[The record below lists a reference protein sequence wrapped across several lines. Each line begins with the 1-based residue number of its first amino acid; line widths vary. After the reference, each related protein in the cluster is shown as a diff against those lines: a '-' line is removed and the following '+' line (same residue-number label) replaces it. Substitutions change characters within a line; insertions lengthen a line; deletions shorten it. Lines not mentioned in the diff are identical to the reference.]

1 MLQLAYANLK
11 EHFLTTALS
20 IMLLSI
26 GVGMVSFIVTVSEQ
40 LNDRFN
46 SDIRGIDMVVGAKG
60 SPLQLI
66 LSAVYQIDNPTGN
79 IPLDEVKKVRRNPLI
94 RYTIPLSYGD
104 SYKGFR
110 IVGTDTMYL
119 NHFKAKFRNGHAWNR
134 SMEVVLG
141 STAAERLRMGLGAHF
156 HGTHGF
162 EEEGHAHDEVHY
174 DVVGILEPTGTVAD
188 RLILTSTES
197 VWDIHNQETHD
208 EKPHSEED
216 NDHEHGDAHGEPEH
230 AHNREHEEHDSHAG
244 HEHHDHSEP
253 KEITALLVKFKN
265 PMGLMQIPRFINEKT
280 SMQAALPA
288 IEINRLYELM
298 GIGFGTLQAI
308 GILIMIIAAL
318 SVFISLLNS
327 LKERKYELALM
338 RSLGASPAKLFGLVI
353 QESLLLCLAGYVF
366 GIILGRIAIMTL
378 SSFGEEQFHFSVWQS
393 GISAIEIWLLP
404 FTLGVGL
411 VAALIPAIHAYR
423 SDISTVLRN
432 E

>member
-1 MLQLAYANLK
+1 MKMLQLAYANLK

-20 IMLLSI
+20 VMLLSI

-46 SDIRGIDMVVGAKG
+46 RDIRGIDMVIGAKG

-79 IPLDEVKKVRRNPLI
+79 IPLSEVSKIQRHPLVK
-94 RYTIPLSYGD
+94 YSIPLSYGD
-104 SYKGFR
+104 SYQGFR
-110 IVGTDTMYL
+110 IVGTDTIFL
-119 NHFKAKFRNGHAWNR
+119 SHFKAKFQDGQAWNR

-141 STAAERLRMGLGAHF
+141 STVAERLGMSLGGHF

-162 EEEGHAHDEVHY
+162 EEEGHAHDEAHY

-197 VWDIHNQETHD
+197 VWDIHHHE
-208 EKPHSEED
+208 EKVEAEE
-216 NDHEHGDAHGEPEH
+216 EH
-230 AHNREHEEHDSHAG
+230 AHEEGEEHDQ
-244 HEHHDHSEP
+244 HEHETEDHAHEEESA
-253 KEITALLVKFKN
+253 EITALLVKFKN
-265 PMGLMQIPRFINEKT
+265 PMGMMQLPRFINEKT

-298 GIGFGTLQAI
+298 GIGFSTLQTI

-353 QESLLLCLAGYVF
+353 QESLLLCLAGYAF

-378 SSFGEEQFHFSVWQS
+378 SSFGEEQFHFSVSQNGVS
-393 GISAIEIWLLP
+393 TVEIWLLP
-404 FTLGVGL
+404 FTLGVGFI
-411 VAALIPAIHAYR
+411 AAIIPATRAYR
-423 SDISTVLRN
+423 SDISTILRN

>member
-26 GVGMVSFIVTVSEQ
+26 GVGMVSFIITVSEQ

-46 SDIRGIDMVVGAKG
+46 RDIRGIDMVVGAKG

-79 IPLDEVKKVRRNPLI
+79 IPLNEAAKIQKHPLVK
-94 RYTIPLSYGD
+94 YSIPLSYGD

-119 NHFKAKFRNGHAWNR
+119 KHFKGKFSAGGPWQK
-134 SMEVVLG
+134 SMDVVLG
-141 STAAERLRMGLGAHF
+141 SSVAEKLGMGVGGHF

-162 EEEGHAHDEVHY
+162 EEEGHAHDEMHY
-174 DVVGILEPTGTVAD
+174 DVVGVLEQTGTVAD

-197 VWDIHNQETHD
+197 VWDIHH
-208 EKPHSEED
+208 
-216 NDHEHGDAHGEPEH
+216 HE
-230 AHNREHEEHDSHAG
+230 EEHDHSK
-244 HEHHDHSEP
+244 HEDVP
-253 KEITALLVKFKN
+253 AEITALLVKFKS
-265 PMGLMQIPRFINEKT
+265 PMGIMQVPRFINQKT

-298 GIGFGTLQAI
+298 GIGFSTLQAI

-338 RSLGASPAKLFGLVI
+338 RSLGASPTKLFGLVI
-353 QESLLLCLAGYVF
+353 QESLLLCLAGYAF

-378 SSFGEEQFHFSVWQS
+378 SSFGEEQFHFGVSQN
-393 GISAIEIWLLP
+393 GISTVEIWLLP
-404 FTLGVGL
+404 FTLIVGL
-411 VAALIPAIHAYR
+411 VAAVIPAIRAYR
-423 SDISTVLRN
+423 SDISTILRN

>member
-11 EHFLTTALS
+11 QNLLTTLLS
-20 IMLLSI
+20 VMLLSI

-46 SDIRGIDMVVGAKG
+46 RDISGIDMVVGAKG

-79 IPLDEVKKVRRNPLI
+79 IPLNETKKLTRHPLVK
-94 RYTIPLSYGD
+94 YTIPLSYGD

-110 IVGTDTMYL
+110 IVGTDSMYL
-119 NHFKAKFRNGHAWNR
+119 AHFKASFSAGTVWNK
-134 SMEVVLG
+134 SMDVVVGSAVSEKIDLKLG
-141 STAAERLRMGLGAHF
+141 SHF

-162 EEEGHAHDEVHY
+162 EEEGHAHEELHY
-174 DVVGILEPTGTVAD
+174 NVVGVLKPTGTVAD

-197 VWDIHNQETHD
+197 VWDIHN
-208 EKPHSEED
+208 
-216 NDHEHGDAHGEPEH
+216 
-230 AHNREHEEHDSHAG
+230 
-244 HEHHDHSEP
+244 HDHDVEQNEEP
-253 KEITALLVKFKN
+253 KEITAMLVKFKN
-265 PMGLMQIPRFINEKT
+265 PMGLMQLPKFINKQT

-298 GIGFGTLQAI
+298 GVGFSTLQAI
-308 GILIMIIAAL
+308 GVLMMVIAAL

-327 LKERKYELALM
+327 LKERKNELALM
-338 RSLGASPAKLFGLVI
+338 RSLGASPMKLFGLVV
-353 QESLLLCLAGYVF
+353 QESLLLCFAGYAF
-366 GIILGRIAIMTL
+366 GIILGRLAIMVV
-378 SSFGEEQFHFSVWQS
+378 SSLGEEQFHFSVSQF
-393 GISAIEIWLLP
+393 GISEIEVLLLP
-404 FTLGVGL
+404 FTLGVGII
-411 VAALIPAIHAYR
+411 AALIPATRAYK

>member
-11 EHFLTTALS
+11 LNLLTTLLS
-20 IMLLSI
+20 VMLLSI

-46 SDIRGIDMVVGAKG
+46 RDISGIDMVVGAKG

-79 IPLDEVKKVRRNPLI
+79 IPLNETEKLTRHPLVK
-94 RYTIPLSYGD
+94 YTIPLSYGD

-110 IVGTDTMYL
+110 IVGTDSMYL
-119 NHFKAKFRNGHAWNR
+119 AHFKASFSAGTVWNK
-134 SMEVVLG
+134 SMDVVVGSAVSEKIDLKLG
-141 STAAERLRMGLGAHF
+141 SHF

-162 EEEGHAHDEVHY
+162 EEEGHAHEELHY
-174 DVVGILEPTGTVAD
+174 NVVGVLKPTGTVAD

-197 VWDIHNQETHD
+197 VWDIHN
-208 EKPHSEED
+208 
-216 NDHEHGDAHGEPEH
+216 
-230 AHNREHEEHDSHAG
+230 
-244 HEHHDHSEP
+244 HDHNVEHNEEP
-253 KEITALLVKFKN
+253 KEITAMLVKFKN
-265 PMGLMQIPRFINEKT
+265 PMGLMQLPKFINKQT

-298 GIGFGTLQAI
+298 GVGFSTLQAI
-308 GILIMIIAAL
+308 GVLMMVIAAL

-327 LKERKYELALM
+327 LKERKNELALM
-338 RSLGASPAKLFGLVI
+338 RSLGASPMKLFGLVV
-353 QESLLLCLAGYVF
+353 QESLLLCFAGYAF
-366 GIILGRIAIMTL
+366 GIILGRLAIMVV
-378 SSFGEEQFHFSVWQS
+378 SSLGEEQFHFSVSQF
-393 GISAIEIWLLP
+393 GISEIEVLLLP
-404 FTLGVGL
+404 FTLGVGII
-411 VAALIPAIHAYR
+411 AALIPATRAYK

>member
-1 MLQLAYANLK
+1 MKMLQLAYANLK

-46 SDIRGIDMVVGAKG
+46 RDIRGIDMVVGAKG

-79 IPLDEVKKVRRNPLI
+79 IPLSEVSKIQRHPLVK
-94 RYTIPLSYGD
+94 YSIPLSYGD
-104 SYKGFR
+104 SYQGFR
-110 IVGTDTMYL
+110 IVGTDTLYL
-119 NHFKAKFRNGHAWNR
+119 SHFKAKFQDGEAWSR

-141 STAAERLRMGLGAHF
+141 STVAERLGVGLGGHF

-162 EEEGHAHDEVHY
+162 EEEGHAHEEMHY
-174 DVVGILEPTGTVAD
+174 SVVGVLEPTGTVAD

-197 VWDIHNQETHD
+197 VWDIHH
-208 EKPHSEED
+208 HEE
-216 NDHEHGDAHGEPEH
+216 EAEVEEEH
-230 AHNREHEEHDSHAG
+230 AHKEGEEHDHHG
-244 HEHHDHSEP
+244 HETEEHNHEEESA
-253 KEITALLVKFKN
+253 EITALLVKFKN
-265 PMGLMQIPRFINEKT
+265 PMGMMQLPRFINEKT

-298 GIGFGTLQAI
+298 GIGFSTLQTI

-378 SSFGEEQFHFSVWQS
+378 SSFGEEQFHFSVSQS
-393 GISAIEIWLLP
+393 GISAVEIWLLP
-404 FTLGVGL
+404 FTLGVGF
-411 VAALIPAIHAYR
+411 VAAIIPAIRAYR
-423 SDISTVLRN
+423 SDISTILRN

>member
-1 MLQLAYANLK
+1 MKMLQLAYANLK

-20 IMLLSI
+20 VMLLSI

-46 SDIRGIDMVVGAKG
+46 RDIRGIDMVVGAKG

-79 IPLDEVKKVRRNPLI
+79 IPLSEVSKIQRHPLVK
-94 RYTIPLSYGD
+94 YSIPLSYGD
-104 SYKGFR
+104 SYQGFR
-110 IVGTDTMYL
+110 IVGTDTLYL
-119 NHFKAKFRNGHAWNR
+119 SHFRAKFREGKPWQK
-134 SMEVVLG
+134 SMDVVLG
-141 STAAERLRMGLGAHF
+141 STAAERLGMGLGSHF

-162 EEEGHAHDEVHY
+162 EKEGHAHDEMHY
-174 DVVGILEPTGTVAD
+174 NVVGILEPTGTVAD

-197 VWDIHNQETHD
+197 VWDIHH
-208 EKPHSEED
+208 HEE
-216 NDHEHGDAHGEPEH
+216 EVEVGGEH
-230 AHNREHEEHDSHAG
+230 AHEEGEEHDH
-244 HEHHDHSEP
+244 HEHETEEHDHEQESV
-253 KEITALLVKFKN
+253 EITALLVKFKN
-265 PMGLMQIPRFINEKT
+265 PMGMMQLPRFINEKT

-298 GIGFGTLQAI
+298 GIGFSTLQTI

-327 LKERKYELALM
+327 LKERKYELALL

-353 QESLLLCLAGYVF
+353 QESLLLCFAGYAF

-378 SSFGEEQFHFSVWQS
+378 SSFGEEQFHFSVSQS
-393 GISAIEIWLLP
+393 GVSTVEIWLLP

-411 VAALIPAIHAYR
+411 VAAIIPAVRAYR

>member
-1 MLQLAYANLK
+1 MKMLQLAYANLK

-20 IMLLSI
+20 IMLLSV

-46 SDIRGIDMVVGAKG
+46 RDIRGVDMVVGAKG

-79 IPLDEVKKVRRNPLI
+79 IPLSEVSKVKRNPLI
-94 RYTIPLSYGD
+94 KYTIPLSYGD
-104 SYKGFR
+104 SYQGFR
-110 IVGTDTMYL
+110 IVGTDTLYL
-119 NHFKAKFRNGHAWNR
+119 NHFKAKFREGKPWQK

-141 STAAERLRMGLGAHF
+141 STVAERLGMGLGSHF

-162 EEEGHAHDEVHY
+162 EEEGHAHDEMHY
-174 DVVGILEPTGTVAD
+174 NVVGILEPTGTVAD

-197 VWDIHNQETHD
+197 VWDIHHHE
-208 EKPHSEED
+208 EED
-216 NDHEHGDAHGEPEH
+216 HHDQVQHEHS
-230 AHNREHEEHDSHAG
+230 HEDG
-244 HEHHDHSEP
+244 HEHHEDDGHNHDEP
-253 KEITALLVKFKN
+253 EEAVGEITALLVKFKN
-265 PMGLMQIPRFINEKT
+265 PMGMMQIPRFINEKT

-298 GIGFGTLQAI
+298 GIGFSTLQAI

-338 RSLGASPAKLFGLVI
+338 RSLGASPAKLLGLVI

-366 GIILGRIAIMTL
+366 GIILGRTAIMTL
-378 SSFGEEQFHFSVWQS
+378 SSFGEQQFHFSVAQS
-393 GISAIEIWLLP
+393 GISSVEVWLLP
-404 FTLGVGL
+404 FTLSVGL
-411 VAALIPAIHAYR
+411 VAAIIPAIRAYR
-423 SDISTVLRN
+423 SDISTILRN